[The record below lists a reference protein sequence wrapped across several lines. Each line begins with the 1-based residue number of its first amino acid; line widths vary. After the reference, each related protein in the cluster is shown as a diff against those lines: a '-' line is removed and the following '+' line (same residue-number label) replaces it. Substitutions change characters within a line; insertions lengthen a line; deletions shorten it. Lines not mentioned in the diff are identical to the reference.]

1 MGDDVDAL
9 QYGGKRQPR
18 AGVEAPPAQLMQM
31 HLKTLAVDSAPVRG
45 AADGEANA
53 TTPSLD
59 TLAEKKVRAFV
70 WISRLD

>member
-1 MGDDVDAL
+1 M
-9 QYGGKRQPR
+9 
-18 AGVEAPPAQLMQM
+18 EAPPAQLMQM

-45 AADGEANA
+45 AADGEADA

-59 TLAEKKVRAFV
+59 TLTEKKVRALV